1 MRLSYA
7 EQNFILAEGAVRGW
21 ISGDASTYYK
31 KGIEASMNFIA
42 DNTPDKEEYTHG
54 RTITQE
60 YIQEY
65 LAQPVIQL
73 SGDKEKD
80 LEMILLQRY
89 LASFLQHPYDAY
101 YDYRRTGYPVLPI
114 NPNTNLNT
122 EKDKIDLLHSIHSI
136 GMFTDVACTL
146 ATRHGRLRQ
155 IHQGRFF
162 FVDNG
167 YGRRCC
173 HSYPVRIYQRYSRST
188 KCLLDLPPLLPLYP
202 LLWNG
207 GV

>member
-21 ISGDASTYYK
+21 ISEDASTYYK

-89 LASFLQHPYDAY
+89 LASFLQHPYDIRY
-101 YDYRRTGYPVLPI
+101 CL
-114 NPNTNLNT
+114 
-122 EKDKIDLLHSIHSI
+122 S
-136 GMFTDVACTL
+136 
-146 ATRHGRLRQ
+146 TR
-155 IHQGRFF
+155 I
-162 FVDNG
+162 
-167 YGRRCC
+167 
-173 HSYPVRIYQRYSRST
+173 PT
-188 KCLLDLPPLLPLYP
+188 
-202 LLWNG
+202 
-207 GV
+207 

>member
-21 ISGDASTYYK
+21 ISEDASTYYK

-122 EKDKIDLLHSIHSI
+122 EKI
-136 GMFTDVACTL
+136 
-146 ATRHGRLRQ
+146 
-155 IHQGRFF
+155 RFLQDGCIRKLSSVTILIMPTKLF
-162 FVDNG
+162 SV
-167 YGRRCC
+167 
-173 HSYPVRIYQRYSRST
+173 STMVRT
-188 KCLLDLPPLLPLYP
+188 M
-202 LLWNG
+202 
-207 GV
+207 

>member
-21 ISGDASTYYK
+21 ISEDASTYYK

-122 EKDKIDLLHSIHSI
+122 EKDKIPTRWMYPEAEFSYNPDNANEAVQRQYNGSD
-136 GMFTDVACTL
+136 DVNKL
-146 ATRHGRLRQ
+146 MWILQ
-155 IHQGRFF
+155 
-162 FVDNG
+162 
-167 YGRRCC
+167 
-173 HSYPVRIYQRYSRST
+173 
-188 KCLLDLPPLLPLYP
+188 
-202 LLWNG
+202 
-207 GV
+207 

>member
-65 LAQPVIQL
+65 WHNR
-73 SGDKEKD
+73 S
-80 LEMILLQRY
+80 
-89 LASFLQHPYDAY
+89 S
-101 YDYRRTGYPVLPI
+101 
-114 NPNTNLNT
+114 
-122 EKDKIDLLHSIHSI
+122 
-136 GMFTDVACTL
+136 
-146 ATRHGRLRQ
+146 
-155 IHQGRFF
+155 
-162 FVDNG
+162 
-167 YGRRCC
+167 
-173 HSYPVRIYQRYSRST
+173 SYPVIRKKTWR
-188 KCLLDLPPLLPLYP
+188 
-202 LLWNG
+202 
-207 GV
+207 